1 MTGTAIKRDYHD
13 QTPREDQAIKKIIL
27 VFVIGG
33 IAGVIFSGAFA
44 SFVQYSNSP
53 EFCISCHEMKSTVYE
68 EYIKTSHYENTSGVR
83 ATCADCHAPHGSWI
97 QTVIFKTYKTKELF
111 YHFAGKLDT
120 EEKFEAHRLEMAQR
134 VWKLMEETDSRECRH
149 CHARGAMLLDKQANR
164 ARVQHEDAE
173 KEGKTC
179 IDCHKGLAHKPV
191 HKELEK
197 EQEKTE
203 EQSFTL

>member
-1 MTGTAIKRDYHD
+1 MRA
-13 QTPREDQAIKKIIL
+13 
-27 VFVIGG
+27 
-33 IAGVIFSGAFA
+33 
-44 SFVQYSNSP
+44 
-53 EFCISCHEMKSTVYE
+53 TVYE
-68 EYIKTSHYENTSGVR
+68 EYTKTSHFNNASGVR
-83 ATCADCHAPHGSWI
+83 AICSDCHVPHGNWI
-97 QTVIFKTYKTKELF
+97 QTVWRKTLATKELV
-111 YHFAGKLDT
+111 YTVTGVIDT
-120 EEKFEAHRLEMAQR
+120 VEEFEAERLVMAQR
-134 VWKLMEETDSRECRH
+134 VWKSMKANDSRECRH
-149 CHARGAMLLDKQANR
+149 CHTRSAMVLDKQANR